1 MKRQR
6 IQQGTFATTQWHV
19 VRQATEGPDRR
30 RVEALNDI
38 CARYVPAMVEYI
50 KRQFHVTEDVAED
63 MVQQFVTDRVLS
75 KDILSQ
81 AVQTKGRF
89 RTFLMTSIRHF
100 VCDQIR
106 RESSMKRCPP
116 NGFVPLEDMQT
127 ETTAALEQ
135 EEQRVFDQGF
145 VRQII
150 GEAIH
155 RTHELCVK
163 RNQTDIW
170 EILHERVLA
179 PHIEEVQPESYDIL
193 VQELGL
199 RNRAEA
205 QNKLA
210 TGKRI
215 FQRCYQQVIEE
226 FTESAQEFEEEWHYL
241 SRFFAPTR
249 QETPSK
255 NV

>member
-6 IQQGTFATTQWHV
+6 IHHGTFATTQWHV
-19 VRQATEGPDRR
+19 VRQATEGSDRQ
-30 RVEALNDI
+30 RVEALNHI
-38 CARYVPAMVEYI
+38 CGRYVPAMVEYV
-50 KRQFHVTEDVAED
+50 KRQFHIAEEQAED
-63 MVQQFVTDRVLS
+63 MVQQFVADRMLA
-75 KDILSQ
+75 KDMLAQ
-81 AVQTKGRF
+81 AVKTKGRF

-106 RESSMKRCPP
+106 RESSLKRCPP
-116 NGFVPLEDMQT
+116 NGVVPLEEVQS
-127 ETTAALEQ
+127 ENTAVLEQ

-155 RTHELCVK
+155 RTHDQCVEK
-163 RNQTDIW
+163 KQTDIW

-193 VQELGL
+193 VAELGL

-215 FQRCYQQVIEE
+215 FQRCFRQVIEE
-226 FTESAQEFEEEWHYL
+226 FTESKEEFEEEWCYL
-241 SRFFAPTR
+241 SRFFTPNL
-249 QETPSK
+249 QEQPSK